1 MMDQYS
7 LQQFFN
13 DSQKPKTFV
22 ILRKIKGIPIAVI
35 ELTFHQKKV
44 EGIEVDIDIYQY
56 GLVVELLAVDKSYH
70 GHGIGTDMMALAE
83 NVVRSLNVYKISL
96 EAVEDKVNFY
106 KKLGYTQKEPKY
118 IDPEWG
124 ILVPMERKL

>member
-1 MMDQYS
+1 MMDKYS

-13 DSQKPKTFV
+13 DSQKTETFV

-35 ELTFHQKKV
+35 ELTFQQKKV
-44 EGIEVDIDIYQY
+44 EGIGVDIDIYQY
-56 GLVVELLAVDKSYH
+56 GLVVELLAVDKSYQ

-83 NVVRSLNVYKISL
+83 NVGRSLNVYKISL
-96 EAVEDKVNFY
+96 EAVEDQVNFY
-106 KKLGYTQKEPKY
+106 KKLGYSEKDPKY

-124 ILVPMERKL
+124 TLVPMERNL